1 MPAEDEGVARPSV
14 RRSPAVAAILSGL
27 FPGLGQLYN
36 RQRVK
41 AVLFLVAGIVAGF
54 GPLSPVDI
62 DIDLT
67 DPAPGMRNVLLAS
80 LPFLAIALWAVVDA
94 YRSAQ
99 HPADTSQ

>member
-1 MPAEDEGVARPSV
+1 MPAQNEGVARSSA
-14 RRSPAVAAILSGL
+14 RRSPTVAAILSGL

-41 AVLFLVAGIVAGF
+41 AVLFLVAAVVAGF

-62 DIDLT
+62 DIDPN
-67 DPAPGMRNVLLAS
+67 DPAAGLRKVLLAS
-80 LPFLAIALWAVVDA
+80 VPLLAIALWAVVDA

-99 HPADTSQ
+99 HPADASQ